1 MTATNRCAASVGMA
15 RGEVARCA
23 RAARPPSRPVVHD
36 ASRRLPSL
44 TPRFGTLLRA
54 AFPLQL
60 RAFVLALVLG
70 GVALAGHAQD
80 NEQAPY
86 RPTPQAIVDR
96 MLELAKVK
104 ADDYVVDLG
113 SGDGRIV
120 LTAATRYGARGLGV
134 EIDRGLVRKAQQAAE
149 AAGVA
154 DRAKFAVQDLY
165 ETPLRDVTVLTL
177 YLLPEMNRKLLPK
190 IMAEMQPGTRVVAQ
204 EFVVGDWPP
213 DYQEVAAG
221 NEEWTGWS
229 RTRGVYL
236 WIVPAKVGGEWR
248 VEREGV
254 EFPLA
259 VEQLYQNAEARI
271 ARGDTETEVA
281 FRPIRGREV
290 RFTVPASSPAAGEYV
305 GAVDGNVMSGTWSGA
320 GGTGGQWR
328 AVRTKRASR

>member
-1 MTATNRCAASVGMA
+1 MMRATKHFATSLGTVRGDLA
-15 RGEVARCA
+15 RGAHEGRPRAQRAR
-23 RAARPPSRPVVHD
+23 
-36 ASRRLPSL
+36 RRVTALTRRFRQLP
-44 TPRFGTLLRA
+44 TAA
-54 AFPLQL
+54 AFLLQL
-60 RAFVLALVLG
+60 RAFVPALLLGVVALV
-70 GVALAGHAQD
+70 GHAQD

-104 ADDYVVDLG
+104 PDDYVVDLG

-120 LTAATRYGARGLGV
+120 LTAATKYGARGLGV
-134 EIDRGLVRKAQQAAE
+134 DIDRGLVRKAQQSAE

-165 ETPLRDVTVLTL
+165 ALPLRDVTVLTL

-213 DYQEVAAG
+213 DYQEIAAG

-248 VEREGV
+248 VERDGV
-254 EFPLA
+254 TFPLA
-259 VEQLYQNAEARI
+259 IEQLYQNAEGSI
-271 ARGDTETEVA
+271 AGGGAETEVA

-290 RFTVPASSPAAGEYV
+290 RFTVPAASPAAGEYV
-305 GAVDGNVMSGTWSGA
+305 GAVDGDVMTGTWSGPGGA
-320 GGTGGQWR
+320 GGPWR
-328 AVRTKRASR
+328 AVRTKAASH

>member
-1 MTATNRCAASVGMA
+1 L
-15 RGEVARCA
+15 
-23 RAARPPSRPVVHD
+23 H
-36 ASRRLPSL
+36 
-44 TPRFGTLLRA
+44 
-54 AFPLQL
+54 AFL
-60 RAFVLALVLG
+60 AALVLG
-70 GVALAGHAQD
+70 VLASAGVAQD

-96 MLELAKVK
+96 MLELAKVRS
-104 ADDYVVDLG
+104 DDYVVDLG

-120 LTAATRYGARGLGV
+120 ITAATKYGARGLGV

-149 AAGVA
+149 AAGVS

-165 ETPLRDVTVLTL
+165 EMPLGDVTVLTL

-190 IMAEMQPGTRVVAQ
+190 IMAEMRPGTRVVAQ

-254 EFPLA
+254 AFPLA
-259 VEQLYQNAEARI
+259 VEQLYQNAEGRI
-271 ARGDTETEVA
+271 AAGGAETEVA
-281 FRPIRGREV
+281 FRPLRGREV
-290 RFTVPASSPAAGEYV
+290 RFAVPASSPAAGEYA
-305 GAVDGNVMSGTWSGA
+305 GTVDGNVMSGTWTGA
-320 GGTGGQWR
+320 NGASAPWR
-328 AVRTKRASR
+328 AVRTKAAAR